1 MLQFLD
7 NLVSYADPTLP
18 SFSSLT
24 YLYIAILA
32 LSLLISIRSQQHRE
46 AEGARQQNV

>member
-7 NLVSYADPTLP
+7 DLVSYADPTLT

-32 LSLLISIRSQQHRE
+32 SSLLISFRSRRHAQQENIR
-46 AEGARQQNV
+46 